1 MQSMEGK
8 YLYIMYLPNGLFQNV
23 GVVRYQT
30 VSSLSKK
37 FWRSYSKLVLK
48 IAYLKK
54 IHYIA
59 SMDLALVLYNS
70 IWMTWSKKIEIY
82 THVNR

>member
-8 YLYIMYLPNGLFQNV
+8 YLYIQNV
-23 GVVRYQT
+23 GVVRYQTNQT

-37 FWRSYSKLVLK
+37 FWRSYSKLVLE
-48 IAYLKK
+48 IAYPKK

-70 IWMTWSKKIEIY
+70 IWMTWSKQIEIY

>member
-37 FWRSYSKLVLK
+37 FWRSYSKLVLE

-54 IHYIA
+54 IHY
-59 SMDLALVLYNS
+59 SFHGFSFGLVQFDMND
-70 IWMTWSKKIEIY
+70 ME
-82 THVNR
+82 